1 MEGMMRLQRK
11 QLLLDSQECK
21 QRKASTTSFSKER
34 TNRLITKKKVQNF
47 GEIFEKLDSDE
58 DGRISAFKIDIT
70 SLDAKQ
76 LQVLTPLFVEME
88 ELGMTLERDEF
99 IEAANR
105 LYVSVSLPDK
115 KVLIEKSTTR

>member
-1 MEGMMRLQRK
+1 M
-11 QLLLDSQECK
+11 DSQECK